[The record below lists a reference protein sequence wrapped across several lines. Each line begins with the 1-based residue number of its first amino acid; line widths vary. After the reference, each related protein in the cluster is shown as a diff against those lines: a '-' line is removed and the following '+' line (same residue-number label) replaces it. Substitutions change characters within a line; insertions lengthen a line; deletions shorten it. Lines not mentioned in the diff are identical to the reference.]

1 MPELGNILLLLACLL
16 SLTYLFLPLS
26 SCRFITTAIFFCVS
40 ASMAILIYCHIT
52 NDFSL
57 ENVYY
62 HSHTTKPLIYK
73 ICGVWGNKEGSMLLW
88 TLVLV
93 MYLLLMDIYIPS
105 VIPVSP
111 SVIPVSSSVIPVPRH
126 WDPDN
131 LIANEYIKWQCNKN
145 WIPVS
150 STGMTPERTNGSKL
164 KKISLITHGLICFCF
179 LLFTLI
185 ESSPFTKMPGIE
197 TDGLGF
203 NPILQDIGLAIH
215 PPILYL
221 GYLGF
226 SVPFSLSIA
235 GLILNTE
242 GNVWAKIVRPWVLIS
257 WSLLT
262 LGISLGSWWAY
273 RELGWGG
280 FWFWDPVENVSLM
293 PWLIA
298 VALTHLLL
306 VVRNFNVLRNFAILL
321 TLTTFILSVTGTF
334 LVRSGILTSVHT
346 FADDPRYGLYIL
358 ALLGVITVSSLVIF
372 VVFTRKNH
380 TPAMSFQC
388 LTLESRKKLATQVT
402 EGRRFFSR
410 FTMILMNN
418 LLFITAFFIVFVGTL
433 YPTVL
438 EYLTGELISV
448 GAPYYNSLF
457 NSIALAI
464 LVLTMIGQY
473 CSWQGN
479 SLLPIFREYRFS
491 FCSAAAILPFIFHM
505 ELIIVLS
512 ITISIALLIFVLEAY
527 SKRIRLFKVAFGESI
542 LLARRVSK
550 SYYAMML
557 AHAGV
562 AILVLGIA
570 YSVGWQEKKE
580 NYLKIGDSITVNK
593 FKVTLRNIELIK
605 EKNFHAVRGTMDIRN
620 LLNNKILGEVTPEY
634 RFSLAEGQKN
644 VESSIYH
651 NLLSDIYVVIG
662 EIDKS
667 KSKIAAKVHYKPGMS
682 IIWLGSFLIAFGSLL
697 AAFPFSGR
705 ARIV

>member
-1 MPELGNILLLLACLL
+1 MPEFGNILLLVACLL
-16 SLTYLFLPLS
+16 SLTYSFLPLS

-40 ASMAILIYCHIT
+40 TSMAILIYCHIT

-88 TLVLV
+88 TLVLTF
-93 MYLLLMDIYIPS
+93 YLFLMGIFT
-105 VIPVSP
+105 
-111 SVIPVSSSVIPVPRH
+111 
-126 WDPDN
+126 DN
-131 LIANEYIKWQCNKN
+131 D
-145 WIPVS
+145 
-150 STGMTPERTNGSKL
+150 SKL
-164 KKISLITHGLICFCF
+164 KKVSLITQGLICFCF
-179 LLFTLI
+179 LLFTLL

-235 GLILNTE
+235 GLIAKVE

-262 LGISLGSWWAY
+262 FGISLGSWWAY

-306 VVRNFNVLRNFAILL
+306 VVRNFNILRNFAILL

-358 ALLGVITVSSLVIF
+358 ALLGIITVSSLVIF
-372 VVFTRKNH
+372 VVFTRKNC
-380 TPAMSFQC
+380 TSFQC
-388 LTLESRKKLATQVT
+388 STLESEKKSATQVT

-410 FTMILMNN
+410 LTMMLMNN

-457 NSIALAI
+457 NPIALAI

-473 CSWQGN
+473 CCWQGN

-512 ITISIALLIFVLEAY
+512 VAISIALLVFILEAY
-527 SKRIRLFKVAFGESI
+527 SKRIRLFKVALGESI
-542 LLARRVSK
+542 LLARKVSK

-562 AILVLGIA
+562 AILVLGIT

-605 EKNFHAVRGTMDIRN
+605 KENFHAVRGTMDIRN
-620 LLNNKILGEVTPEY
+620 LLNNKILGEIAPEY
-634 RFSLAEGQKN
+634 RFYLVESQKN
-644 VESSIYH
+644 VESNIYH

-682 IIWLGSFLIAFGSLL
+682 VIWFGSFLIAFGLLL
-697 AAFPFSGR
+697 AAFSSGKKVKPPVR
-705 ARIV
+705 LIS

>member
-1 MPELGNILLLLACLL
+1 M

-40 ASMAILIYCHIT
+40 TSMAILIYCHIT

-88 TLVLV
+88 TLVLTF
-93 MYLLLMDIYIPS
+93 YLFLMGIFID
-105 VIPVSP
+105 
-111 SVIPVSSSVIPVPRH
+111 
-126 WDPDN
+126 
-131 LIANEYIKWQCNKN
+131 
-145 WIPVS
+145 
-150 STGMTPERTNGSKL
+150 NGSKL
-164 KKISLITHGLICFCF
+164 KKVSLITQGLICFCF
-179 LLFTLI
+179 LLFTLL

-235 GLILNTE
+235 GLIAKVE

-298 VALTHLLL
+298 VTLTHLLL
-306 VVRNFNVLRNFAILL
+306 VVRNFNVLKNFAILL

-380 TPAMSFQC
+380 TSAMSFQC
-388 LTLESRKKLATQVT
+388 VTLESEKKLATQVT
-402 EGRRFFSR
+402 EGRRLFSR
-410 FTMILMNN
+410 LTMMLMNN

-457 NSIALAI
+457 NPIALAI
-464 LVLTMIGQY
+464 LALTIIGQY

-527 SKRIRLFKVAFGESI
+527 SKRIRLFKSESI
-542 LLARRVSK
+542 LLAKKVSK
-550 SYYAMML
+550 SYYAMMA

-620 LLNNKILGEVTPEY
+620 LLNNKILGEITPEY
-634 RFSLAEGQKN
+634 RFYLVEGQKN

-651 NLLSDIYVVIG
+651 NLFSDIYVVIG

-682 IIWLGSFLIAFGSLL
+682 IIWFGSFLIAFGSLL

>member
-1 MPELGNILLLLACLL
+1 MNLMPEFGNISLLIACLL

-26 SCRFITTAIFFCVS
+26 FYRFVSSVIFFCCVS

-105 VIPVSP
+105 VIPVLDYL
-111 SVIPVSSSVIPVPRH
+111 
-126 WDPDN
+126 DPDN

-150 STGMTPERTNGSKL
+150 ATCMTPERTNGSKL

-179 LLFTLI
+179 LLFTLL
-185 ESSPFTKMPGIE
+185 ESSPFTKMSSIE

-235 GLILNTE
+235 GLILNIE

-306 VVRNFNVLRNFAILL
+306 VVRNFNTLRNVAILL

-346 FADDPRYGLYIL
+346 FADDSRYGLYIL
-358 ALLGVITVSSLVIF
+358 ALLGVITIGSLVIF
-372 VVFTRKNH
+372 IVFTRKNC
-380 TPAMSFQC
+380 ASLVSFQC
-388 LTLESRKKLATQVT
+388 LTLESRKKEMSSQAIQVV
-402 EGRRFFSR
+402 ESGRFFSR
-410 FTMILMNN
+410 FTVMLINN

-464 LVLTMIGQY
+464 LVLTIIGQY
-473 CSWQGN
+473 CRWQGN
-479 SLLPIFREYRFS
+479 SLLPIFHEYRFS

-505 ELIIVLS
+505 ELMIVLS

-527 SKRIRLFKVAFGESI
+527 SKRIYLFKVAFGESI
-542 LLARRVSK
+542 LLVRRVSK

-562 AILVLGIA
+562 AILVLGIS

-580 NYLKIGDSITVNK
+580 NYLGIGDSITVNK
-593 FKVTLRNIELIK
+593 FKVTLRNIELVK

-634 RFSLAEGQKN
+634 RFYLAEGQKN

-651 NLLSDIYVVIG
+651 NLFSDIYVVIG

-697 AAFPFSGR
+697 AAFSSSKKVVPS
-705 ARIV
+705 VS

>member
-1 MPELGNILLLLACLL
+1 MPEFGNILLLVACLL
-16 SLTYLFLPLS
+16 SLTYSFLPLS

-40 ASMAILIYCHIT
+40 TSMAILIYCHIT

-88 TLVLV
+88 TLVLTF
-93 MYLLLMDIYIPS
+93 YLFLMGIFT
-105 VIPVSP
+105 
-111 SVIPVSSSVIPVPRH
+111 
-126 WDPDN
+126 DN
-131 LIANEYIKWQCNKN
+131 D
-145 WIPVS
+145 
-150 STGMTPERTNGSKL
+150 SKL
-164 KKISLITHGLICFCF
+164 KKVSLITQGLICFCF
-179 LLFTLI
+179 LLFTLL

-235 GLILNTE
+235 GLIAKVE

-262 LGISLGSWWAY
+262 FGISLGSWWAY

-306 VVRNFNVLRNFAILL
+306 VVRNFNILRNFAILL

-358 ALLGVITVSSLVIF
+358 ALLGIITVSSLVIF
-372 VVFTRKNH
+372 VVFTRKNC
-380 TPAMSFQC
+380 TSFQC
-388 LTLESRKKLATQVT
+388 STLESEKKSATQVT

-410 FTMILMNN
+410 LTMMLMNN

-457 NSIALAI
+457 NPIALAI

-473 CSWQGN
+473 CCWQGN

-512 ITISIALLIFVLEAY
+512 VAISIALLVFILEAY
-527 SKRIRLFKVAFGESI
+527 SKRIRLFKVALGESI
-542 LLARRVSK
+542 LLARKVSK

-562 AILVLGIA
+562 AILVLGIT

-605 EKNFHAVRGTMDIRN
+605 KENFHAVRGTMDIRN
-620 LLNNKILGEVTPEY
+620 LLNNKILGEIAPEY
-634 RFSLAEGQKN
+634 RFYLVEGQKN
-644 VESSIYH
+644 VESNIYH

-682 IIWLGSFLIAFGSLL
+682 VIWFGSFLIAFGLLL
-697 AAFPFSGR
+697 AAFSSGKKVKPPVR
-705 ARIV
+705 LIS

>member
-1 MPELGNILLLLACLL
+1 MPELGNILLLVACLL

-26 SCRFITTAIFFCVS
+26 SYRFIATATFSCVS
-40 ASMAILIYCHIT
+40 VSIAVLVYCHIT
-52 NDFSL
+52 DDFSL

-62 HSHTTKPLIYK
+62 YSHTTKPLVYK

-88 TLVLV
+88 TLVLAF
-93 MYLLLMDIYIPS
+93 YLFLMSIFI
-105 VIPVSP
+105 
-111 SVIPVSSSVIPVPRH
+111 
-126 WDPDN
+126 DN
-131 LIANEYIKWQCNKN
+131 D
-145 WIPVS
+145 
-150 STGMTPERTNGSKL
+150 SKL
-164 KKISLITHGLICFCF
+164 KKVSLITQGLICFCF
-179 LLFTLI
+179 LLFTLF
-185 ESSPFTKMPGIE
+185 ESNPFTKMPSIE

-235 GLILNTE
+235 GLITNTE
-242 GNVWAKIVRPWVLIS
+242 GNVWARIVRPWVLIS

-293 PWLIA
+293 PWLVA

-334 LVRSGILTSVHT
+334 LVRSGILASVHT
-346 FADDPRYGLYIL
+346 FADDPKYGLYIL
-358 ALLGVITVSSLVIF
+358 VLLGVITVCSLAIF

-380 TPAMSFQC
+380 TSSVSSQC
-388 LTLESRKKLATQVT
+388 LALESRKKETSSQAAQMT
-402 EGRRFFSR
+402 EGRGFFSR
-410 FTMILMNN
+410 FTMILINN
-418 LLFITAFFIVFVGTL
+418 LLFITAFFVVFVGTL
-433 YPTVL
+433 YPMML

-457 NSIALAI
+457 NPIALAI
-464 LVLTMIGQY
+464 LVLTIIGQY
-473 CSWQGN
+473 CRWQGN
-479 SLLPIFREYRFS
+479 SLLPIFCEYRFS

-512 ITISIALLIFVLEAY
+512 ITIAIALLVFVLEAY
-527 SKRIRLFKVAFGESI
+527 SKRIRLFKAAFSESI

-593 FKVTLRNIELIK
+593 FKVTLQNIEFIK

-620 LLNNKILGEVTPEY
+620 LLNSKVIGEVTPEY
-634 RFSLAEGQKN
+634 RFYLVEGQKN

-651 NLLSDIYVVIG
+651 NLFFDIYVVIG

-667 KSKIAAKVHYKPGMS
+667 KSKIATKVHYKPGMPV
-682 IIWLGSFLIAFGSLL
+682 IWLGSFLIAFGSFL
-697 AAFPFSGR
+697 AALPLLRRF
-705 ARIV
+705 

>member
-1 MPELGNILLLLACLL
+1 M
-16 SLTYLFLPLS
+16 FLPLS

-40 ASMAILIYCHIT
+40 TSMAILIYCHIT

-88 TLVLV
+88 TLVLT

-105 VIPVSP
+105 VIPVLDYL
-111 SVIPVSSSVIPVPRH
+111 
-126 WDPDN
+126 DPDN
-131 LIANEYIKWQCNKN
+131 LIANEYIKWQYNKN

-164 KKISLITHGLICFCF
+164 KKISLITQGLICFCF
-179 LLFTLI
+179 LLFTLL
-185 ESSPFTKMPGIE
+185 ESSPFTKMPSVE
-197 TDGLGF
+197 KDGLGF

-235 GLILNTE
+235 GLIAKVE

-358 ALLGVITVSSLVIF
+358 ALLGVITVSSLV
-372 VVFTRKNH
+372 VFIAFAKKNRSL
-380 TPAMSFQC
+380 TPPPVIPVLGTGIQ
-388 LTLESRKKLATQVT
+388 EKNI
-402 EGRRFFSR
+402 EGPNYTPKQNFSVFSR
-410 FTMILMNN
+410 FTMMLMNN

-457 NSIALAI
+457 NPIALAI

-527 SKRIRLFKVAFGESI
+527 SKRIRLFKSESI
-542 LLARRVSK
+542 LLAKKVSK
-550 SYYAMML
+550 SYYAMMA

-620 LLNNKILGEVTPEY
+620 LLNNKILGEITPEY
-634 RFSLAEGQKN
+634 RFYLVEGQKN

-697 AAFPFSGR
+697 AAFPFSKR
-705 ARIV
+705 AKVV

>member
-1 MPELGNILLLLACLL
+1 
-16 SLTYLFLPLS
+16 
-26 SCRFITTAIFFCVS
+26 
-40 ASMAILIYCHIT
+40 MAILIYCHIT

-88 TLVLV
+88 TLVLTF
-93 MYLLLMDIYIPS
+93 YLFLMGIFT
-105 VIPVSP
+105 
-111 SVIPVSSSVIPVPRH
+111 
-126 WDPDN
+126 DN
-131 LIANEYIKWQCNKN
+131 D
-145 WIPVS
+145 
-150 STGMTPERTNGSKL
+150 SKL
-164 KKISLITHGLICFCF
+164 KRVSLITQGLICFCF

-185 ESSPFTKMPGIE
+185 ESNPFTKMPGIE

-306 VVRNFNVLRNFAILL
+306 VVRNFNTLRNFAILL

-334 LVRSGILTSVHT
+334 LVRSGILSSVHT

-372 VVFTRKNH
+372 VVFTN
-380 TPAMSFQC
+380 TSAQC
-388 LTLESRKKLATQVT
+388 LTLESRKKSAIQAT

-410 FTMILMNN
+410 FTMMLINN

-457 NSIALAI
+457 SPIALII
-464 LVLTMIGQY
+464 LVFTMIGQY
-473 CSWQGN
+473 CSWKGN

-550 SYYAMML
+550 SYYAMMA

-634 RFSLAEGQKN
+634 RFYLAEGQKN

-682 IIWLGSFLIAFGSLL
+682 IIWFGSFLIAFGLLL
-697 AAFPFSGR
+697 AALPSSGR
-705 ARIV
+705 AKVV

>member
-26 SCRFITTAIFFCVS
+26 SCWFITTAMFFCVS
-40 ASMAILIYCHIT
+40 TSMAILIYCHIT

-88 TLVLV
+88 TLVLTF
-93 MYLLLMDIYIPS
+93 YLFLMDIFT
-105 VIPVSP
+105 
-111 SVIPVSSSVIPVPRH
+111 
-126 WDPDN
+126 DN
-131 LIANEYIKWQCNKN
+131 D
-145 WIPVS
+145 
-150 STGMTPERTNGSKL
+150 SKL
-164 KKISLITHGLICFCF
+164 KKVSLITQGLICFCF
-179 LLFTLI
+179 LLFTLL
-185 ESSPFTKMPGIE
+185 ESSPFTKMPSVE
-197 TDGLGF
+197 KDGLGF

-235 GLILNTE
+235 GLIAKVE
-242 GNVWAKIVRPWVLIS
+242 GNVWAKIVRPWILIS

-380 TPAMSFQC
+380 TSAMSFQC
-388 LTLESRKKLATQVT
+388 LTLESEKKPATQVT

-410 FTMILMNN
+410 LTMMLMNN

-457 NSIALAI
+457 NPIALAI

-505 ELIIVLS
+505 ELMIVLS

-527 SKRIRLFKVAFGESI
+527 SKRIRLFKSESI
-542 LLARRVSK
+542 LLAKKVSK
-550 SYYAMML
+550 SYYAMMA

-634 RFSLAEGQKN
+634 RFYLVEGQKN

-651 NLLSDIYVVIG
+651 NLFSDIYVVIG

-682 IIWLGSFLIAFGSLL
+682 IIWFGSFLIAFGSLL
-697 AAFPFSGR
+697 AALPSSKR
-705 ARIV
+705 AKVV

>member
-26 SCRFITTAIFFCVS
+26 SCWFITTAMFFCVS
-40 ASMAILIYCHIT
+40 TSMAILIYCHIT

-88 TLVLV
+88 TLVLTF
-93 MYLLLMDIYIPS
+93 YLFLMDIFT
-105 VIPVSP
+105 
-111 SVIPVSSSVIPVPRH
+111 
-126 WDPDN
+126 DN
-131 LIANEYIKWQCNKN
+131 D
-145 WIPVS
+145 
-150 STGMTPERTNGSKL
+150 SKL
-164 KKISLITHGLICFCF
+164 KKVSLITQGLICFCF
-179 LLFTLI
+179 LLFTLL
-185 ESSPFTKMPGIE
+185 ESSPFTKMPSVE
-197 TDGLGF
+197 KDGLGF

-235 GLILNTE
+235 GLIAKVE
-242 GNVWAKIVRPWVLIS
+242 GNVWAKIVRPWILIS

-306 VVRNFNVLRNFAILL
+306 VVRNFNGLRNFAILL

-380 TPAMSFQC
+380 TSAMSFQC
-388 LTLESRKKLATQVT
+388 LTLESEKKPAIQVT

-410 FTMILMNN
+410 LTMMLMNN

-457 NSIALAI
+457 NPIALAI

-505 ELIIVLS
+505 ELMIVLS

-527 SKRIRLFKVAFGESI
+527 SKRIRLFKSESI
-542 LLARRVSK
+542 LLAKKVSK
-550 SYYAMML
+550 SYYAMMA

-634 RFSLAEGQKN
+634 RFYLVEGQKN

-651 NLLSDIYVVIG
+651 NLFSDIYVVIG

-682 IIWLGSFLIAFGSLL
+682 IIWFGSFLIAFGSLL
-697 AAFPFSGR
+697 AALPSSKR
-705 ARIV
+705 AKVV

>member
-1 MPELGNILLLLACLL
+1 MPELGNILLLLSCLL
-16 SLTYLFLPLS
+16 SLTYLFLPLNS
-26 SCRFITTAIFFCVS
+26 YRFITTAIFFCISVS
-40 ASMAILIYCHIT
+40 MTILIYCHII

-88 TLVLV
+88 TLVLTF
-93 MYLLLMDIYIPS
+93 YLFLMDIFIG
-105 VIPVSP
+105 
-111 SVIPVSSSVIPVPRH
+111 
-126 WDPDN
+126 DN
-131 LIANEYIKWQCNKN
+131 SE
-145 WIPVS
+145 
-150 STGMTPERTNGSKL
+150 L
-164 KKISLITHGLICFCF
+164 KKVSLIIQGLICFCF
-179 LLFTLI
+179 SLFTLLK
-185 ESSPFTKMPGIE
+185 SNPFTKMPSIE

-203 NPILQDIGLAIH
+203 HPILQDIGLAIH

-235 GLILNTE
+235 GLITNIE
-242 GNVWAKIVRPWVLIS
+242 GDIWAKIVRPWVLVS

-306 VVRNFNVLRNFAILL
+306 VVRNFNILRNFAILL

-334 LVRSGILTSVHT
+334 LVRSGILASVHT
-346 FADDPRYGLYIL
+346 FADDPGYGLYIL
-358 ALLGVITVSSLVIF
+358 ALLGVITASSLAIF
-372 VVFTRKNH
+372 VAFTKK
-380 TPAMSFQC
+380 SGS
-388 LTLESRKKLATQVT
+388 LTLPPVIQVADIGIQGKSMQSHAGIT
-402 EGRRFFSR
+402 PKNTPKQNFPILSR
-410 FTMILMNN
+410 FTMMLMNN
-418 LLFITAFFIVFVGTL
+418 LLLITAFFIVFIGTL
-433 YPTVL
+433 YPTML

-457 NSIALAI
+457 NPIALAI
-464 LVLTMIGQY
+464 LVLTMVGQY
-473 CSWQGN
+473 CRWQGN
-479 SLLPIFREYRFS
+479 SLLPIFHEYRLS

-505 ELIIVLS
+505 ELMIMLS
-512 ITISIALLIFVLEAY
+512 ITISMALLVFVLEAY
-527 SKRIRLFKVAFGESI
+527 SKRIRLFKVAFSESI
-542 LLARRVSK
+542 SLARRVSK

-593 FKVTLRNIELIK
+593 FKITLRNTEFIK
-605 EKNFHAVRGTMDIRN
+605 KKNFHAVRGTMDIRN

-634 RFSLAEGQKN
+634 RFYLVEGQKN
-644 VESSIYH
+644 IESSIYH
-651 NLLSDIYVVIG
+651 NLFSDIYIVIG
-662 EIDKS
+662 EIDKN
-667 KSKIAAKVHYKPGMS
+667 KNKIATKVHYKPGMP
-682 IIWLGSFLIAFGSLL
+682 IIWFGSFLITFGSLL
-697 AAFPFSGR
+697 VALPLLRRF
-705 ARIV
+705 

>member
-1 MPELGNILLLLACLL
+1 
-16 SLTYLFLPLS
+16 
-26 SCRFITTAIFFCVS
+26 
-40 ASMAILIYCHIT
+40 MAILIYCHIT

-88 TLVLV
+88 TLVLT

-105 VIPVSP
+105 VIPVLDYL
-111 SVIPVSSSVIPVPRH
+111 
-126 WDPDN
+126 DPDN
-131 LIANEYIKWQCNKN
+131 LIANEYIKWQYNKN

-164 KKISLITHGLICFCF
+164 KKISLITQGLICFCF
-179 LLFTLI
+179 LLFTLL
-185 ESSPFTKMPGIE
+185 ESSPFTKMPSVE
-197 TDGLGF
+197 KDGLGF

-235 GLILNTE
+235 GLIAKVE

-358 ALLGVITVSSLVIF
+358 ALLGVITVSSLV
-372 VVFTRKNH
+372 VFIAFAKKNRSL
-380 TPAMSFQC
+380 TPPPVIPVLGTGIQ
-388 LTLESRKKLATQVT
+388 EKNI
-402 EGRRFFSR
+402 EGPNYTPKQNFSVFSR
-410 FTMILMNN
+410 FTMMLMNN

-457 NSIALAI
+457 NPIALAI

-527 SKRIRLFKVAFGESI
+527 SKRIRLFKSESI
-542 LLARRVSK
+542 LLAKKVSK
-550 SYYAMML
+550 SYYAMMA

-620 LLNNKILGEVTPEY
+620 LLNNKILGEITPEY
-634 RFSLAEGQKN
+634 RFYLVEGQKN

-697 AAFPFSGR
+697 AAFPFSKR
-705 ARIV
+705 AKVV

>member
-1 MPELGNILLLLACLL
+1 MPEFGNILLLIACLL

-40 ASMAILIYCHIT
+40 TSMAILIYCHIT

-105 VIPVSP
+105 VIPISP
-111 SVIPVSSSVIPVPRH
+111 SVIPASSSVIPVPRH

-185 ESSPFTKMPGIE
+185 ESSPFTKMPSVE
-197 TDGLGF
+197 KDGLGF

-306 VVRNFNVLRNFAILL
+306 VVRNFNTLRNFAILL

-358 ALLGVITVSSLVIF
+358 ALLGVMTVSSLVIF

-380 TPAMSFQC
+380 TSAMSFQC

-410 FTMILMNN
+410 FTMMLMNN

-448 GAPYYNSLF
+448 GAQYYNSLF
-457 NSIALAI
+457 NPIALAI
-464 LVLTMIGQY
+464 LVLIMIGQY
-473 CSWQGN
+473 CSWQV
-479 SLLPIFREYRFS
+479 LPIFREYRFS

-505 ELIIVLS
+505 ELMIVLS
-512 ITISIALLIFVLEAY
+512 ITISIALLVFVLEAY
-527 SKRIRLFKVAFGESI
+527 SKRICLFKVAFGESI

-593 FKVTLRNIELIK
+593 FKVTLQNIELIK

-634 RFSLAEGQKN
+634 RFYLAEGQKN

-697 AAFPFSGR
+697 AAFPSSGR
-705 ARIV
+705 TKNV

>member
-1 MPELGNILLLLACLL
+1 MPEFGNILLLVACLL

-40 ASMAILIYCHIT
+40 TSMAILIYCHIT

-88 TLVLV
+88 TLVLTF
-93 MYLLLMDIYIPS
+93 YLFLMGIFT
-105 VIPVSP
+105 
-111 SVIPVSSSVIPVPRH
+111 
-126 WDPDN
+126 DN
-131 LIANEYIKWQCNKN
+131 D
-145 WIPVS
+145 
-150 STGMTPERTNGSKL
+150 SKL
-164 KKISLITHGLICFCF
+164 KKVSLITQGLICFCF

-185 ESSPFTKMPGIE
+185 ESSPFTKMPSVE
-197 TDGLGF
+197 KDGLGF

-235 GLILNTE
+235 GLIANTE

-306 VVRNFNVLRNFAILL
+306 VVRNFNTLRNFAILL

-346 FADDPRYGLYIL
+346 FADDPRHGLYIL

-380 TPAMSFQC
+380 TSAMSFQC
-388 LTLESRKKLATQVT
+388 LTLESRKKPATQVT

-410 FTMILMNN
+410 LTMMLMNN

-457 NSIALAI
+457 NPIALAI

-473 CSWQGN
+473 CRWQGN
-479 SLLPIFREYRFS
+479 SLLPIFREYGFS

-527 SKRIRLFKVAFGESI
+527 SKRIRLFKSESI

-593 FKVTLRNIELIK
+593 FKVTLQNIELIK

-634 RFSLAEGQKN
+634 RFYLAEGQKN

-697 AAFPFSGR
+697 AAFPLLRRF
-705 ARIV
+705 

>member
-40 ASMAILIYCHIT
+40 TSMAILIYCHIT

-88 TLVLV
+88 TLVLT

-105 VIPVSP
+105 VIPVLDYL
-111 SVIPVSSSVIPVPRH
+111 
-126 WDPDN
+126 DPDN
-131 LIANEYIKWQCNKN
+131 LIANEYIKWQYNKN

-164 KKISLITHGLICFCF
+164 KKISLITQGLICFCF
-179 LLFTLI
+179 LLFTLL
-185 ESSPFTKMPGIE
+185 ESSPFTKMPSVE
-197 TDGLGF
+197 KDGLGF

-226 SVPFSLSIA
+226 SVPFSLYIA
-235 GLILNTE
+235 GLIAKVE

-358 ALLGVITVSSLVIF
+358 ALLGVITVSSLV
-372 VVFTRKNH
+372 VFIAFAKKNRSL
-380 TPAMSFQC
+380 TPPPVIPVLGTGIQ
-388 LTLESRKKLATQVT
+388 EKNI
-402 EGRRFFSR
+402 EGPNYTPKQNFSVFSR
-410 FTMILMNN
+410 FTMMLMNN

-457 NSIALAI
+457 NPIALAI

-527 SKRIRLFKVAFGESI
+527 SKRIRLFKSESI
-542 LLARRVSK
+542 LLAKKVSK
-550 SYYAMML
+550 SYYAMMA

-620 LLNNKILGEVTPEY
+620 LLNNKILGEITPEY
-634 RFSLAEGQKN
+634 RFYLVEGQKN

-697 AAFPFSGR
+697 AAFPFSKR
-705 ARIV
+705 AKVV

>member
-16 SLTYLFLPLS
+16 SLTYLFLPLNS
-26 SCRFITTAIFFCVS
+26 YRFITTAIFFCVS
-40 ASMAILIYCHIT
+40 TSMAILIYCHIT

-88 TLVLV
+88 TLVLTF
-93 MYLLLMDIYIPS
+93 YLFLMGIFT
-105 VIPVSP
+105 
-111 SVIPVSSSVIPVPRH
+111 
-126 WDPDN
+126 DN
-131 LIANEYIKWQCNKN
+131 D
-145 WIPVS
+145 
-150 STGMTPERTNGSKL
+150 SKL

-179 LLFTLI
+179 LLFTLL
-185 ESSPFTKMPGIE
+185 ESNPFTKMPGIE

-235 GLILNTE
+235 GLIANIE

-306 VVRNFNVLRNFAILL
+306 VVRNFNTLRNFAILL

-380 TPAMSFQC
+380 TSFQYS
-388 LTLESRKKLATQVT
+388 TLESEKKSATQVT

-410 FTMILMNN
+410 LTMMLMNN

-448 GAPYYNSLF
+448 GAPYYNSLL
-457 NSIALAI
+457 NPIALTI
-464 LVLTMIGQY
+464 LVLTIIGQY
-473 CSWQGN
+473 CRWQGN
-479 SLLPIFREYRFS
+479 SLLPIFHEYRFS

-527 SKRIRLFKVAFGESI
+527 SKRIRLFKSESI

-593 FKVTLRNIELIK
+593 FKVTLQNIELIK

-634 RFSLAEGQKN
+634 RFYLAEGQKN

-697 AAFPFSGR
+697 AAFPLLRRFS
-705 ARIV
+705 

>member
-1 MPELGNILLLLACLL
+1 
-16 SLTYLFLPLS
+16 
-26 SCRFITTAIFFCVS
+26 
-40 ASMAILIYCHIT
+40 MAILIYCHIT

-62 HSHTTKPLIYK
+62 YSHTTKPLIYK

-88 TLVLV
+88 TLVLTF
-93 MYLLLMDIYIPS
+93 YLFLMGIFID
-105 VIPVSP
+105 
-111 SVIPVSSSVIPVPRH
+111 
-126 WDPDN
+126 
-131 LIANEYIKWQCNKN
+131 
-145 WIPVS
+145 
-150 STGMTPERTNGSKL
+150 NGSKL
-164 KKISLITHGLICFCF
+164 KKVSLITQGLICFCF
-179 LLFTLI
+179 LLFTLL

-221 GYLGF
+221 GYIGF

-235 GLILNTE
+235 GLIAKVE

-306 VVRNFNVLRNFAILL
+306 VVRNFNVLKNFAILL

-380 TPAMSFQC
+380 TSAMSFQC
-388 LTLESRKKLATQVT
+388 VTLESEKKLATQVT
-402 EGRRFFSR
+402 EGRRLFSR
-410 FTMILMNN
+410 LTMMLMNN

-457 NSIALAI
+457 NPIALAI
-464 LVLTMIGQY
+464 LALTIIGQY

-527 SKRIRLFKVAFGESI
+527 SKRIRLFKSESI
-542 LLARRVSK
+542 LLAKKVSK
-550 SYYAMML
+550 SYYAMMA

-620 LLNNKILGEVTPEY
+620 LLNNKILGEITPEY
-634 RFSLAEGQKN
+634 RFYLVEGQKN

-651 NLLSDIYVVIG
+651 NLFSDIYVVIG

-682 IIWLGSFLIAFGSLL
+682 IIWFGSFLIAFGSLL

>member
-1 MPELGNILLLLACLL
+1 
-16 SLTYLFLPLS
+16 
-26 SCRFITTAIFFCVS
+26 
-40 ASMAILIYCHIT
+40 
-52 NDFSL
+52 
-57 ENVYY
+57 
-62 HSHTTKPLIYK
+62 
-73 ICGVWGNKEGSMLLW
+73 
-88 TLVLV
+88 

-105 VIPVSP
+105 VIPVLDYL
-111 SVIPVSSSVIPVPRH
+111 
-126 WDPDN
+126 DPDN
-131 LIANEYIKWQCNKN
+131 LIANEYIKWQYNKN

-164 KKISLITHGLICFCF
+164 KKISLITQGLICFCF
-179 LLFTLI
+179 LLFTLL
-185 ESSPFTKMPGIE
+185 ESSPFTKMPSVE
-197 TDGLGF
+197 KDGLGF

-235 GLILNTE
+235 GLIAKVE

-358 ALLGVITVSSLVIF
+358 ALLGVITVSSLV
-372 VVFTRKNH
+372 VFIAFAKKNRSL
-380 TPAMSFQC
+380 TPPPVIPVLGTGIQ
-388 LTLESRKKLATQVT
+388 EKNI
-402 EGRRFFSR
+402 EGPNYTPKQNFSVFSR
-410 FTMILMNN
+410 FTMMLMNN

-457 NSIALAI
+457 NPIALAI

-527 SKRIRLFKVAFGESI
+527 SKRIRLFKSESI
-542 LLARRVSK
+542 LLAKKVSK
-550 SYYAMML
+550 SYYAMMA

-620 LLNNKILGEVTPEY
+620 LLNNKILGEITPEY
-634 RFSLAEGQKN
+634 RFYLVEGQKN

-697 AAFPFSGR
+697 AAFPFSKR
-705 ARIV
+705 AKVV

>member
-40 ASMAILIYCHIT
+40 TSMAILIYCHIT

-88 TLVLV
+88 TLVLTF
-93 MYLLLMDIYIPS
+93 YLFLMGIFID
-105 VIPVSP
+105 
-111 SVIPVSSSVIPVPRH
+111 
-126 WDPDN
+126 
-131 LIANEYIKWQCNKN
+131 
-145 WIPVS
+145 
-150 STGMTPERTNGSKL
+150 NGSKL
-164 KKISLITHGLICFCF
+164 KKVSLITQGLICFCF
-179 LLFTLI
+179 LLFTLL

-235 GLILNTE
+235 GLIAKVE

-306 VVRNFNVLRNFAILL
+306 VVQNFNVLKNFAILL

-380 TPAMSFQC
+380 TSAMSFQC
-388 LTLESRKKLATQVT
+388 VTLESEKKLATQVT
-402 EGRRFFSR
+402 EGRRLFSR
-410 FTMILMNN
+410 LTMMLMNN

-457 NSIALAI
+457 NPIALAI
-464 LVLTMIGQY
+464 LALTIIGQY

-527 SKRIRLFKVAFGESI
+527 SKRIRLFKSESI
-542 LLARRVSK
+542 LLAKKVSK
-550 SYYAMML
+550 SYYAMMA

-620 LLNNKILGEVTPEY
+620 LLNNKILGEITPEY
-634 RFSLAEGQKN
+634 RFYLVEGQKN

-651 NLLSDIYVVIG
+651 NLFSDIYVVIG

-682 IIWLGSFLIAFGSLL
+682 IIWFGSFLIAFGSLL

>member
-1 MPELGNILLLLACLL
+1 MVACLL
-16 SLTYLFLPLS
+16 SLTYSFLPLS

-40 ASMAILIYCHIT
+40 TSMAILIYCHIT

-88 TLVLV
+88 TLVLTF
-93 MYLLLMDIYIPS
+93 YLFLMGIFT
-105 VIPVSP
+105 
-111 SVIPVSSSVIPVPRH
+111 
-126 WDPDN
+126 DN
-131 LIANEYIKWQCNKN
+131 D
-145 WIPVS
+145 
-150 STGMTPERTNGSKL
+150 SKL
-164 KKISLITHGLICFCF
+164 KKVSLITQGLICFCF
-179 LLFTLI
+179 LLFTLL

-235 GLILNTE
+235 GLIAKVE

-262 LGISLGSWWAY
+262 FGISLGSWWAY

-306 VVRNFNVLRNFAILL
+306 VVRNFNILRNFAILL

-358 ALLGVITVSSLVIF
+358 ALLGIITVSSLVIF
-372 VVFTRKNH
+372 VVFTRKNC
-380 TPAMSFQC
+380 TSFQC
-388 LTLESRKKLATQVT
+388 STLESEKKSATQVT

-410 FTMILMNN
+410 LTMMLMNN

-457 NSIALAI
+457 NPIALAI

-473 CSWQGN
+473 CCWQGN

-512 ITISIALLIFVLEAY
+512 VAISIALLVFILEAY
-527 SKRIRLFKVAFGESI
+527 SKRIRLFKVALGESI
-542 LLARRVSK
+542 LLARKVSK

-562 AILVLGIA
+562 AILVLGIT

-605 EKNFHAVRGTMDIRN
+605 KENFHAVRGTMDIRN
-620 LLNNKILGEVTPEY
+620 LLNNKILGEIAPEY
-634 RFSLAEGQKN
+634 RFYLVESQKN
-644 VESSIYH
+644 VESNIYH

-682 IIWLGSFLIAFGSLL
+682 VIWFGSFLIAFGLLL
-697 AAFPFSGR
+697 AAFSSGKKVKPPVR
-705 ARIV
+705 LIS

>member
-1 MPELGNILLLLACLL
+1 
-16 SLTYLFLPLS
+16 
-26 SCRFITTAIFFCVS
+26 
-40 ASMAILIYCHIT
+40 MAILIYCHIT

-57 ENVYY
+57 ENVFY

-88 TLVLV
+88 TLVLTF
-93 MYLLLMDIYIPS
+93 YLFLMGIFT
-105 VIPVSP
+105 
-111 SVIPVSSSVIPVPRH
+111 
-126 WDPDN
+126 DN
-131 LIANEYIKWQCNKN
+131 D
-145 WIPVS
+145 
-150 STGMTPERTNGSKL
+150 SKL
-164 KKISLITHGLICFCF
+164 KKVSLITQGLICFCF
-179 LLFTLI
+179 LLFTLL
-185 ESSPFTKMPGIE
+185 ESSPFTKMPSIE
-197 TDGLGF
+197 KDGLGF

-235 GLILNTE
+235 GLITNTE

-306 VVRNFNVLRNFAILL
+306 VVRNFNTLRNLAILL

-358 ALLGVITVSSLVIF
+358 ALLGTITASSLVIF

-380 TPAMSFQC
+380 TSAMSFQC
-388 LTLESRKKLATQVT
+388 LTLESRKKSATQVT
-402 EGRRFFSR
+402 EVRRFFSR
-410 FTMILMNN
+410 LTMMLMNN

-457 NSIALAI
+457 NPIALAI
-464 LVLTMIGQY
+464 LVLTIIGQY
-473 CSWQGN
+473 CRWQGN
-479 SLLPIFREYRFS
+479 SLLPIFREYRLS

-512 ITISIALLIFVLEAY
+512 IISSIALLIFVLEAY
-527 SKRIRLFKVAFGESI
+527 SKRIRLFKVTLSESI
-542 LLARRVSK
+542 SLARKVSK
-550 SYYAMML
+550 SYYAMMA

-593 FKVTLRNIELIK
+593 FKVTLQNIELIK
-605 EKNFHAVRGTMDIRN
+605 EKNFHAVRGTIDIRN

-634 RFSLAEGQKN
+634 RFYLAEGQKN

-697 AAFPFSGR
+697 ATFPLLRRFS
-705 ARIV
+705 

>member
-88 TLVLV
+88 ALVLTF
-93 MYLLLMDIYIPS
+93 YLFLMDIFT
-105 VIPVSP
+105 
-111 SVIPVSSSVIPVPRH
+111 
-126 WDPDN
+126 DN
-131 LIANEYIKWQCNKN
+131 D
-145 WIPVS
+145 
-150 STGMTPERTNGSKL
+150 SKL
-164 KKISLITHGLICFCF
+164 KKVSLITQGLICFCF
-179 LLFTLI
+179 LLFTLF
-185 ESSPFTKMPGIE
+185 ESSPFTKMPSVE
-197 TDGLGF
+197 KDGLGF

-235 GLILNTE
+235 GLIAKVE

-306 VVRNFNVLRNFAILL
+306 VVRNFNVLKNFAILL

-380 TPAMSFQC
+380 TSAMSFQC
-388 LTLESRKKLATQVT
+388 LTLESEKKPATQVT

-410 FTMILMNN
+410 LTMMLMNN

-457 NSIALAI
+457 NPIALAI
-464 LVLTMIGQY
+464 LALTIIGQY

-527 SKRIRLFKVAFGESI
+527 SKRICLFKVAFGESI
-542 LLARRVSK
+542 LLARKVSK
-550 SYYAMML
+550 SYYAMMA

-605 EKNFHAVRGTMDIRN
+605 EKNFHAVRGTMYIRN
-620 LLNNKILGEVTPEY
+620 LLNNKILGEMTPEY
-634 RFSLAEGQKN
+634 RFYLAEGQKN

-682 IIWLGSFLIAFGSLL
+682 IIWLGSFLIAFGSLF
-697 AAFPFSGR
+697 AAFPFSKR
-705 ARIV
+705 AKVV

>member
-40 ASMAILIYCHIT
+40 TSMAILIYCHIT

-88 TLVLV
+88 TLVLTF
-93 MYLLLMDIYIPS
+93 YLFLMGIFT
-105 VIPVSP
+105 
-111 SVIPVSSSVIPVPRH
+111 
-126 WDPDN
+126 DN
-131 LIANEYIKWQCNKN
+131 D
-145 WIPVS
+145 
-150 STGMTPERTNGSKL
+150 SKL

-179 LLFTLI
+179 LLFTLL
-185 ESSPFTKMPGIE
+185 ESNPFTKMPGIE

-226 SVPFSLSIA
+226 SIPFSLSIA
-235 GLILNTE
+235 GLIANTE

-306 VVRNFNVLRNFAILL
+306 VVRNFNTLRNFAILL

-346 FADDPRYGLYIL
+346 FADDSRYGLYIL

-380 TPAMSFQC
+380 TSFQYS
-388 LTLESRKKLATQVT
+388 TLESEKKSATQVT

-410 FTMILMNN
+410 LTMMLMNN

-433 YPTVL
+433 YPKVL

-448 GAPYYNSLF
+448 GAPYYNSLL
-457 NSIALAI
+457 NPTALTI
-464 LVLTMIGQY
+464 LVLTIIGQY
-473 CSWQGN
+473 CRWQGN
-479 SLLPIFREYRFS
+479 SLLPIFHEYRFS

-527 SKRIRLFKVAFGESI
+527 SKRIRLFKSESI

-570 YSVGWQEKKE
+570 YSVCWQEKKE

-593 FKVTLRNIELIK
+593 FKVTLQNIELIK

-634 RFSLAEGQKN
+634 RFYLAEGQKN

-697 AAFPFSGR
+697 AAFPLLRRFS
-705 ARIV
+705 

>member
-1 MPELGNILLLLACLL
+1 M

-40 ASMAILIYCHIT
+40 TSMAILIYCHIT

-88 TLVLV
+88 TLVLT

-105 VIPVSP
+105 VIPVLDYL
-111 SVIPVSSSVIPVPRH
+111 
-126 WDPDN
+126 DPDN
-131 LIANEYIKWQCNKN
+131 LIANEYIKWQYNKN

-164 KKISLITHGLICFCF
+164 KKISLITQGLICFCF
-179 LLFTLI
+179 LLFTLL
-185 ESSPFTKMPGIE
+185 ESSPFTKMPSVE
-197 TDGLGF
+197 KDGLGF

-235 GLILNTE
+235 GLIAKVE

-358 ALLGVITVSSLVIF
+358 ALLGVITVSSLV
-372 VVFTRKNH
+372 VFIAFAKKNRSL
-380 TPAMSFQC
+380 TPPPVIPVLGTGIQ
-388 LTLESRKKLATQVT
+388 EKNI
-402 EGRRFFSR
+402 EGPNYTPKQNFSVFSR
-410 FTMILMNN
+410 FTMMLMNN

-457 NSIALAI
+457 NPIALAI

-527 SKRIRLFKVAFGESI
+527 SKRIRLFKSESI
-542 LLARRVSK
+542 LLAKKVSK
-550 SYYAMML
+550 SYYAMMA

-620 LLNNKILGEVTPEY
+620 LLNNKILGEITPEY
-634 RFSLAEGQKN
+634 RFYLVEGQKN

-697 AAFPFSGR
+697 AAFPFSKR
-705 ARIV
+705 AKVV

>member
-1 MPELGNILLLLACLL
+1 
-16 SLTYLFLPLS
+16 
-26 SCRFITTAIFFCVS
+26 
-40 ASMAILIYCHIT
+40 MAILIYCHIT

-57 ENVYY
+57 ENVCY

-88 TLVLV
+88 TLVLTF
-93 MYLLLMDIYIPS
+93 YLFLMGIFT
-105 VIPVSP
+105 
-111 SVIPVSSSVIPVPRH
+111 
-126 WDPDN
+126 DN
-131 LIANEYIKWQCNKN
+131 D
-145 WIPVS
+145 
-150 STGMTPERTNGSKL
+150 SKL
-164 KKISLITHGLICFCF
+164 KKVSLITQGLICFCF
-179 LLFTLI
+179 LLFTLL
-185 ESSPFTKMPGIE
+185 ESSPFTKMPSVE
-197 TDGLGF
+197 KDGLGF

-235 GLILNTE
+235 GLIANTE

-280 FWFWDPVENVSLM
+280 FWFWDPVENISLM

-306 VVRNFNVLRNFAILL
+306 VVRNFNTLRNFAILL

-358 ALLGVITVSSLVIF
+358 ALLGIITASSLVIF

-380 TPAMSFQC
+380 TSAMSFQC
-388 LTLESRKKLATQVT
+388 LTLESRKKSAIQVT

-410 FTMILMNN
+410 LTMMLMNN

-457 NSIALAI
+457 NPIALAI
-464 LVLTMIGQY
+464 LVLTIIGQY
-473 CSWQGN
+473 CRWQGN

-512 ITISIALLIFVLEAY
+512 ITSSIALLIFVLEAY
-527 SKRIRLFKVAFGESI
+527 SKKIRLFKSESI

-570 YSVGWQEKKE
+570 YSVGWQKKKE

-593 FKVTLRNIELIK
+593 FKVTLQNIELIK

-634 RFSLAEGQKN
+634 RFYLAEGQKN

-697 AAFPFSGR
+697 AAFPSSGQ
-705 ARIV
+705 IKVVYL

>member
-1 MPELGNILLLLACLL
+1 
-16 SLTYLFLPLS
+16 
-26 SCRFITTAIFFCVS
+26 
-40 ASMAILIYCHIT
+40 MAILIYCHIT

-88 TLVLV
+88 TLVLTF
-93 MYLLLMDIYIPS
+93 YLFLMGIFID
-105 VIPVSP
+105 
-111 SVIPVSSSVIPVPRH
+111 
-126 WDPDN
+126 
-131 LIANEYIKWQCNKN
+131 
-145 WIPVS
+145 
-150 STGMTPERTNGSKL
+150 NGSKL
-164 KKISLITHGLICFCF
+164 KKVSLITQGLICFCF
-179 LLFTLI
+179 LLFTLL

-235 GLILNTE
+235 GLIAKVE

-306 VVRNFNVLRNFAILL
+306 VVRNFNVLKNFAILL

-380 TPAMSFQC
+380 TSAMSFQC
-388 LTLESRKKLATQVT
+388 VTLESEKKLATQVT
-402 EGRRFFSR
+402 EGRRLFSR
-410 FTMILMNN
+410 LTMMLMNN

-457 NSIALAI
+457 NPIALAI
-464 LVLTMIGQY
+464 LALTIIGQY

-527 SKRIRLFKVAFGESI
+527 SKRIRLFKSESI
-542 LLARRVSK
+542 LLAKKVSK
-550 SYYAMML
+550 SYYAMMA

-620 LLNNKILGEVTPEY
+620 LLNNKILGEITPEY
-634 RFSLAEGQKN
+634 RFYLVEGQKN

-651 NLLSDIYVVIG
+651 NLFSDIYVVIG

-682 IIWLGSFLIAFGSLL
+682 IIWFGSFLIAFGSLL

>member
-1 MPELGNILLLLACLL
+1 
-16 SLTYLFLPLS
+16 
-26 SCRFITTAIFFCVS
+26 
-40 ASMAILIYCHIT
+40 MAILIYCHIT

-88 TLVLV
+88 TLVLTF
-93 MYLLLMDIYIPS
+93 YLFLMDIFT
-105 VIPVSP
+105 
-111 SVIPVSSSVIPVPRH
+111 
-126 WDPDN
+126 DN
-131 LIANEYIKWQCNKN
+131 D
-145 WIPVS
+145 
-150 STGMTPERTNGSKL
+150 SKL
-164 KKISLITHGLICFCF
+164 KKVSLITQGLICFCF
-179 LLFTLI
+179 LLFTLL
-185 ESSPFTKMPGIE
+185 ESSPFTKMPSVE
-197 TDGLGF
+197 KDGLGF

-235 GLILNTE
+235 GLIAKVE
-242 GNVWAKIVRPWVLIS
+242 GNVWAKIVRPWILIS

-380 TPAMSFQC
+380 TSAMSFQC
-388 LTLESRKKLATQVT
+388 LTLESEKKPATQVT

-410 FTMILMNN
+410 LTMMLMNN

-457 NSIALAI
+457 NPIALAI

-505 ELIIVLS
+505 ELMIVLS

-527 SKRIRLFKVAFGESI
+527 SKRIRLFKSESI
-542 LLARRVSK
+542 LLAKKVSK
-550 SYYAMML
+550 SYYAMMA

-634 RFSLAEGQKN
+634 RFYLVEGQKN

-651 NLLSDIYVVIG
+651 NLFSDIYVVIG

-682 IIWLGSFLIAFGSLL
+682 IIWFGSFLIAFGSLL
-697 AAFPFSGR
+697 AALPSSKR
-705 ARIV
+705 AKVV

>member
-1 MPELGNILLLLACLL
+1 MNLMPEFGNILLLVACLL
-16 SLTYLFLPLS
+16 SLTCLFLPFS
-26 SCRFITTAIFFCVS
+26 SYRFVSSAIFFCVS
-40 ASMAILIYCHIT
+40 TSMAILIYCHIT

-105 VIPVSP
+105 VIPV
-111 SVIPVSSSVIPVPRH
+111 PRH
-126 WDPDN
+126 WN

-150 STGMTPERTNGSKL
+150 ATCMTPERTNGSKL

-179 LLFTLI
+179 LLFTLL
-185 ESSPFTKMPGIE
+185 ESNPFTKMPDIE

-215 PPILYL
+215 PPVLYL

-235 GLILNTE
+235 GLILNIE

-306 VVRNFNVLRNFAILL
+306 VVRNFNILRNFAILL

-334 LVRSGILTSVHT
+334 LVRSGILSSVHT

-358 ALLGVITVSSLVIF
+358 ALLSIITVSSLVIF

-380 TPAMSFQC
+380 TSAQC
-388 LTLESRKKLATQVT
+388 LTLESRKKEMSSQAIQVV
-402 EGRRFFSR
+402 ESGRFFSR
-410 FTMILMNN
+410 FTVMLINN

-473 CSWQGN
+473 CNWQGN
-479 SLLPIFREYRFS
+479 SLLPIFHKYRFS

-505 ELIIVLS
+505 KLMIVLS

-527 SKRIRLFKVAFGESI
+527 SKRICLFKVEFSKSI

-562 AILVLGIA
+562 AILVLGIS

-580 NYLKIGDSITVNK
+580 NYLGIGDSITVNK
-593 FKVTLRNIELIK
+593 FKVTLRNIELVK

-634 RFSLAEGQKN
+634 RFYLAEGQKN

-651 NLLSDIYVVIG
+651 SLFSDIYVVIG
-662 EIDKS
+662 EIDKN

-697 AAFPFSGR
+697 AAFSSSKKVIPS
-705 ARIV
+705 V

>member
-1 MPELGNILLLLACLL
+1 
-16 SLTYLFLPLS
+16 
-26 SCRFITTAIFFCVS
+26 
-40 ASMAILIYCHIT
+40 MAILIYCHIT

-57 ENVYY
+57 ENVFY

-88 TLVLV
+88 TLVLTF
-93 MYLLLMDIYIPS
+93 YLFLMDIFT
-105 VIPVSP
+105 
-111 SVIPVSSSVIPVPRH
+111 
-126 WDPDN
+126 DN
-131 LIANEYIKWQCNKN
+131 D
-145 WIPVS
+145 
-150 STGMTPERTNGSKL
+150 SKL
-164 KKISLITHGLICFCF
+164 KKVSLITQGLICFCF
-179 LLFTLI
+179 LLFTLL
-185 ESSPFTKMPGIE
+185 ESSPFTKMPSVE
-197 TDGLGF
+197 KDGLGF

-235 GLILNTE
+235 GLIANTE

-306 VVRNFNVLRNFAILL
+306 VVRNFNTLRNFAILL
-321 TLTTFILSVTGTF
+321 TLITFILSVTGTF

-346 FADDPRYGLYIL
+346 FADDSRYGLYIL

-372 VVFTRKNH
+372 VVFTRKNR
-380 TPAMSFQC
+380 TSFQC
-388 LTLESRKKLATQVT
+388 STLESKKKSATQVT

-410 FTMILMNN
+410 LTMMLMNN
-418 LLFITAFFIVFVGTL
+418 LLFITAFLIVFVGTL

-457 NSIALAI
+457 NPIALAI
-464 LVLTMIGQY
+464 LVLTIIGQY
-473 CSWQGN
+473 CRWQGN

-527 SKRIRLFKVAFGESI
+527 SKRIRLFKSESI
-542 LLARRVSK
+542 LLARRDSK
-550 SYYAMML
+550 SYYAMMA

-593 FKVTLRNIELIK
+593 FKVTLQNIELIK

-634 RFSLAEGQKN
+634 RFYLAEGQKN

-697 AAFPFSGR
+697 AAFPLLRRF
-705 ARIV
+705 